1 VLGRWEGHSV
11 TKRSGVYGATLDE
24 ADTVVLLEMDN
35 GGQLIQVCFR
45 VFV

>member
-1 VLGRWEGHSV
+1 M

-35 GGQLIQVCFR
+35 NGQLIQVYFSLE
-45 VFV
+45 

>member
-1 VLGRWEGHSV
+1 V

-35 GGQLIQVCFR
+35 DGQLIQVGFR
-45 VFV
+45 AFI